1 MIVAPSTPVNAEAGE
16 PCGNDRGTGIDWRGL
31 ESAATPARIGRVWF
45 CYMVECADGTLYA
58 GITTELERRLAL
70 HNRGVASRYTRGR
83 SPVRLVHAERYPDRA
98 AASRR
103 EHEIKSL
110 PRRSKRRLLEGARRA
125 RR

>member
-1 MIVAPSTPVNAEAGE
+1 VIP
-16 PCGNDRGTGIDWRGL
+16 
-31 ESAATPARIGRVWF
+31 GRMGQVWF
-45 CYMVECADGTLYA
+45 CYVVECADGTLYA

-83 SPVRLVHAERYPDRA
+83 RPVRLVHAERYPDRA

-110 PRRSKRRLLEGARRA
+110 PRLSKRRLLGGARKA
-125 RR
+125 RRPVSSVEDDPHG